1 MIVARQ
7 RTPYP
12 LADLLGLLDAT
23 GHEVL
28 VTCPGPD
35 RLSVAWAQLVLEHG
49 VSPPEAGAPR
59 MLRGLWGNN
68 FGNRDASRAELADA
82 AIPVFAT
89 VPEREVGATG
99 DYLATHYRRAY
110 PSPEAGAVAW
120 WESMRDRWQA
130 IDAMCSPE
138 AFAAQLK
145 REGYYTASEASYA
158 AALRPLAAQ
167 AARMWAER

>member
-49 VSPPEAGAPR
+49 VTPPESGAPR

-68 FGNRDASRAELADA
+68 FGNRDASRAEIADA
-82 AIPVFAT
+82 SVDVFAT
-89 VPEREVGATG
+89 VPEREVGSAG

-110 PSPEAGAVAW
+110 PSAEAGMVAW
-120 WESMRDRWQA
+120 WESMRDRWHA
-130 IDAMCSPE
+130 IEAMVSPG

-167 AARMWAER
+167 AAKMRAER